1 MSLEFLT
8 LDNIQELA
16 HQYGYW
22 AVVVGVLLENMGVPL
37 PGETIVIVAGF
48 LAGSGDLDYW
58 LVLGSAIAAA
68 TIGGSVGYWIG
79 FYGGWS
85 LLLGLGRL
93 LRIQESQLLD
103 LKDRFSLN
111 ATRAV
116 FFGRFIAFLR
126 VFVGPMAGIAR
137 MPFGKFLVYNFA
149 GAALWAGVMVSLAF
163 FAGEIISLEALV
175 GWAGKLG
182 LFSLGLVAAGVALL
196 AWVETRKKQVY
207 NPLEEHQ

>member
-22 AVVVGVLLENMGVPL
+22 AVMVGVLLENMGVPL

-103 LKDRFSLN
+103 LKERFSLN

-137 MPFGKFLVYNFA
+137 MPFGKFLIYNFA

-163 FAGEIISLEALV
+163 FAGEIISLEVLV

-196 AWVETRKKQVY
+196 VWVETRKKQVY

>member
-22 AVVVGVLLENMGVPL
+22 AVLVGVLLENMGVPL
-37 PGETIVIVAGF
+37 PGETIVLVAGF

-85 LLLGLGRL
+85 LLLRLGKL
-93 LRIQESQLLD
+93 LRIQEIQLLD
-103 LKDRFSLN
+103 LKQRFSYN
-111 ATRAV
+111 AARAV
-116 FFGRFIAFLR
+116 FLGRFIAFLR
-126 VFVGPMAGIAR
+126 VFVGPMAGIAG
-137 MPFGKFLVYNFA
+137 MPFGKFLVYNLA
-149 GAALWAGVMVSLAF
+149 GAALWAGVMVSLAY
-163 FAGEIISLEALV
+163 FAGEMISLEQMIV
-175 GWAGKLG
+175 WAGKLG
-182 LFSLGLVAAGVALL
+182 LFAFGCLAAGVALMIWL
-196 AWVETRKKQVY
+196 ETRKKRVY
-207 NPLEEHQ
+207 NPLEERQ